1 MNRRKKKFCIKEA
14 ENSFHLYLWVHME
27 RKAWDVKNKMLKKCI
42 SKYTS
47 LQHISVSYFGGGK
60 CAVGTSVKNEIY
72 ELLTLF
78 CTTSKATRC

>member
-1 MNRRKKKFCIKEA
+1 
-14 ENSFHLYLWVHME
+14 ME
-27 RKAWDVKNKMLKKCI
+27 RKAWVVKIKCI

-47 LQHISVSYFGGGK
+47 LQQHISVSYFGGGK

-78 CTTSKATRC
+78 CTAFKATGC